1 MDSFPTGRFQ
11 TNRYWREAGFIL
23 GGWIV
28 VTIIAGVITVVN
40 YPTCGYTAGSWAQLV
55 SNQSAQFGLWAVLT
69 PGIFW
74 VTRIRMHPIGR
85 FIAGQVLAAG
95 VVLGLVTLGR
105 AFIHNWMMH
114 EPEARHA
121 VLEYAQASVAR
132 QGHFDIL
139 VYLGLFTVG
148 LAFTHYHRAQDRE
161 RKAAELESELSRAQL
176 QVLQAQ
182 VNPHFLFNALNTVS
196 SLVEDD
202 PTRTRRVVAQLSS
215 LLRRSL
221 DSSAQ
226 TEIPL
231 AEELSFVQQ
240 YLSIMQARYG
250 ERLVYDVDVSASVR
264 RASVPAFV
272 LQPIVENA
280 IKHGVSR
287 IAHRGRVRVAARREG
302 NTVLLIVEDNG
313 PGVSRCDDVPG
324 CGVGL
329 AAVRSRLNQMYG
341 DAASLTLESG
351 TASREADVPDRNPDR
366 LRGDGST
373 GRSDPGGACVTIR
386 VPYRPFAP
394 DTTSARNRNRLATAA
409 SPTGGNLASGE
420 PATED
425 PSADPSSSTSRA
437 SGNTPPEALRQDR
450 DTPVPESSVDYEDQ
464 CDS

>member
-1 MDSFPTGRFQ
+1 MDSFPTGPFQ

-40 YPTCGYTAGSWAQLV
+40 YPTCGYTAGSWTQLV

-74 VTRIRMHPIGR
+74 VTRIRMHPIGG
-85 FIAGQVLAAG
+85 FIGRQVLAAG
-95 VVLGLVTLGR
+95 AVLGVVTLGR

-114 EPEARHA
+114 EPEARHE
-121 VLEYAQASVAR
+121 VLEYAQASIAR

-202 PTRTRRVVAQLSS
+202 PTKTRRVVAQLSS

-231 AEELSFVQQ
+231 GEELSFVRQ

-250 ERLVYDVDVSASVR
+250 DRLVYAVDLSASVR

-302 NTVLLIVEDNG
+302 DTVILIVEDNG

-341 DAASLTLESG
+341 DAASLTLQSG
-351 TASREADVPDRNPDR
+351 TGNPEADAEDQNPDR

-373 GRSDPGGACVTIR
+373 DRSDAEGACVTIR
-386 VPYRPFAP
+386 VPYRPYASDAP
-394 DTTSARNRNRLATAA
+394 STRDGMGHGTVASRADGSPAAT
-409 SPTGGNLASGE
+409 E
-420 PATED
+420 PASEY
-425 PSADPSSSTSRA
+425 PLSGPSSSGHPLSGTTTS
-437 SGNTPPEALRQDR
+437 EAPRR
-450 DTPVPESSVDYEDQ
+450 HRSPTISRPSVDSEDRS
-464 CDS
+464 DP